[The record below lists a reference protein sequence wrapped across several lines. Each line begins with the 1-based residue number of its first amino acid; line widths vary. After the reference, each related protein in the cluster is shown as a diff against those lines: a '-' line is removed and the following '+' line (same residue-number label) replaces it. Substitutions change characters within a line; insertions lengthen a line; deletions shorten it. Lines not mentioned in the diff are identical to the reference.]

1 MLTLL
6 LHIWPHI
13 LAAAIVIIA
22 TVAAGHAVMYKRE
35 SRSAVGWT
43 AVILMMPLAGPLLY
57 FLFGINRIQRRAARL
72 RARPAPASLQPHP
85 LQCPPDDLR
94 SLLPPE
100 CRHLSTLARV
110 GDEITKI
117 PLLRGNRI
125 WPLQD
130 GDGTYPAML
139 EAIEQARSSL
149 SLASYIFAPDA
160 VGRQFVDAL
169 ERAVKRGV
177 EVRVLIDEVGARYSF
192 PPIAHVL
199 RHADIRTAL
208 FMPSSLPW
216 QTTYMNLR
224 SHRKILVADGRVGFT
239 GGINIRGDNVL
250 GREDS
255 DPRVRDMHFR
265 VSGPIVGQLQET
277 FAHDWMFTTG
287 EVLQGE
293 TWFPALDVDGPVLAR
308 GIKDGPD
315 ADYDKLRQ
323 MILGAVA
330 CAGQSVRIATPYFL
344 PDSAL
349 IAALNTAALRG
360 VDVEILLPGRCNLR
374 AVGWAQTAQLWQ
386 VLQRGCRVWHT
397 PPPFDHSKVM
407 IVDGAWSLIGSAN
420 WDPRS
425 LRLNFEFNIE
435 CYDTDLAGEL
445 GALLDNKKRNAHA
458 LTLNEVDSRPVPIRL
473 RDGIARLF
481 SPYL

>member
-1 MLTLL
+1 MVTII

-13 LAAAIVIIA
+13 LAAAIVVIA
-22 TVAAGHAVMYKRE
+22 TAAAGHAVMYKRE

-43 AVILMMPLAGPLLY
+43 AVILMMPLVGPLLY

-72 RARPAPASLQPHP
+72 RVRPEPAPIQTHP
-85 LQCPPDDLR
+85 LQCPPDELR
-94 SLLPPE
+94 TLLPPE
-100 CRHLSTLARV
+100 CRHLATLARV
-110 GDEITKI
+110 GDEITKT
-117 PLLRGNRI
+117 PLLRGNRV

-139 EAIEQARSSL
+139 EAIEQARVSL
-149 SLASYIFAPDA
+149 SLASYIFAPDP
-160 VGRQFVDAL
+160 VGREFVDAL
-169 ERAVKRGV
+169 ERALKRGV

-192 PPIAHVL
+192 PSIAHVL
-199 RHADIRTAL
+199 RHAGVQTAL
-208 FMPSSLPW
+208 FMPSFWPW

-224 SHRKILVADGRVGFT
+224 SHRKILVADGRIGFT
-239 GGINIRGDNVL
+239 GGLNIRRDNVL
-250 GREDS
+250 DHQHPEPG
-255 DPRVRDMHFR
+255 VRDMHFR
-265 VSGPIVGQLQET
+265 VSGPIVGQLQDT
-277 FAHDWMFTTG
+277 FAQDWLFTTG

-293 TWFPALDVDGPVLAR
+293 TWFPALDGDGPALAR
-308 GIKDGPD
+308 AIKDGPD

-323 MILGAVA
+323 MLLGAIA
-330 CAGQSVRIATPYFL
+330 CAGRSVQIATPYFL

-349 IAALNTAALRG
+349 IGALNTAALRG
-360 VDVEILLPGRCNLR
+360 VDVEILLPRRCNLR
-374 AVGWAQTAQLWQ
+374 AVGWAQMAQLWQ

-445 GALLDNKKRNAHA
+445 GALLDNKKRNAHP
-458 LTLNEVDSRPVPIRL
+458 LTLSEVDGRSIPVRL